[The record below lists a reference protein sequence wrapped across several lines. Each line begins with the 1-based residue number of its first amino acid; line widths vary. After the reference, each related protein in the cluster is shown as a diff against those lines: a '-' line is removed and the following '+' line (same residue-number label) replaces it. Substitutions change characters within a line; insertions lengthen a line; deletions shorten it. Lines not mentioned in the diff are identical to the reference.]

1 MRSFTVEEL
10 ERETGFDRRTIAYYV
25 QEGLIPRVGRRGPR
39 TRYPRLVMD
48 RLLFIRR
55 VREAEEAGEIGPVSL
70 SQLRDLFESVSPG
83 LIERVAEGSYP
94 ARAAVGDRGEPRH
107 RGKPRYRRMASR
119 RVALD
124 RAWVAMDSSAAPE
137 FVLSSPEPD
146 APASVQ
152 AEWPED
158 SLREALAELQAL
170 ARRGPGREAGAVEVW
185 SSVEISPEISLSVRG
200 IAQEDAPLL
209 ESVARKLRRLI
220 DGG

>member
-1 MRSFTVEEL
+1 MRSFTAEEL

-70 SQLRDLFESVSPG
+70 SQLRDLFDDVPSG

-94 ARAAVGDRGEPRH
+94 VRAAVGDSTE
-107 RGKPRYRRMASR
+107 PRYRRMASR
-119 RVALD
+119 RVAMD

-137 FVLSSPEPD
+137 FVRSSPDHE
-146 APASVQ
+146 APTPAQ

-158 SLREALAELQAL
+158 SLGETLAELQAL
-170 ARRGPGREAGAVEVW
+170 ARRAQDRQSGAVDVW
-185 SSVEISPEISLSVRG
+185 SRVDISPEISLSVRG

>member
-1 MRSFTVEEL
+1 MRSFTAEEL

-70 SQLRDLFESVSPG
+70 SQLRDLFDDVPSG
-83 LIERVAEGSYP
+83 LIERVAEGSHP
-94 ARAAVGDRGEPRH
+94 VRAAVGDMGE
-107 RGKPRYRRMASR
+107 PRYRRMASR
-119 RVALD
+119 RVAMD

-137 FVLSSPEPD
+137 FVRSSPDPE

-152 AEWPED
+152 PEWPED
-158 SLREALAELQAL
+158 SLGETLAELQAL
-170 ARRGPGREAGAVEVW
+170 ARRGQDRESGAVDVW
-185 SSVEISPEISLSVRG
+185 SRVDISPEISLSVRG